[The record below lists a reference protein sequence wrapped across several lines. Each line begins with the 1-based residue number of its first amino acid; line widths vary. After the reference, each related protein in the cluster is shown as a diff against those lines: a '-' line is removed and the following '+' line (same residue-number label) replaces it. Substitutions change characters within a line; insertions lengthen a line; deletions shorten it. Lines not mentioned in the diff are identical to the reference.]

1 MGDVV
6 RIKDYIEN
14 PRLARI
20 FSLED
25 RISKAFY
32 AEDLEKMVSL
42 GVKLHKL
49 DPNNALA
56 FAAFAVR
63 EYLAENYGE
72 AIGYASAALEFD
84 FDNKEALLL
93 KLDLVQELFDVK
105 ECCLD
110 YTSVDYLMMQ
120 AFGAHPS
127 DEDILERLINV
138 SISIF
143 NNRETAKF
151 FYDRAMGLNPKRFN
165 AYHTYL
171 HPKNFL
177 RVVEANQ

>member
-1 MGDVV
+1 MGDVAY
-6 RIKDYIEN
+6 IKDYVEN
-14 PRLARI
+14 PGLARI

-25 RISKAFY
+25 RVCKAFY
-32 AEDLEKMVSL
+32 DEDLENMVRA
-42 GVKLHKL
+42 GTQLHKL
-49 DPNNALA
+49 DPDNALA

-84 FDNKEALLL
+84 FDCKEALLL

-110 YTSVDYLMMQ
+110 YNSVDYLMMQ

-143 NNRETAKF
+143 NNREMAKF
-151 FYDRAMGLNPKRFN
+151 FYDRAMGLNPARFN
-165 AYHTYL
+165 AYQTYL
-171 HPKNFL
+171 YPKSFL
-177 RVVEANQ
+177 RVVEAK